1 MKNRIIIIIPT
12 FIFLFILW
20 GCHIPAIVTKKV
32 NNEILQ
38 TYVRNKDTTN
48 ISFIT
53 WRNYFNDEKLIAL
66 IDTALHNNQEL
77 KIIMQELEINK
88 NEIQTR
94 KGEYLPFFNITAGNG
109 VERTPTYTRMG
120 ALEKDLEL
128 RNEKAIPKPLQDY
141 NALLNM
147 TWELDVWKKLRKAKK
162 AAVIRYM
169 ANAEGRQFVITKLV
183 SEIASSYY
191 ELIALDNMLQ
201 IVEKNMEIQSAAL
214 NTVKLQKEAA
224 KLTQLAVNRFEA
236 QLLNT
241 QNLLYNLKQQIV
253 ATENKIYFL
262 TGKYPTE
269 LKRNIDGLNISN
281 NMKIAEGIPSQL
293 LTQRPD
299 IKKATL
305 DMEAAGLDV
314 EVAKAQFLP
323 SFTIRSGIGFQSF
336 NPIYLLS
343 PKSILFNLM
352 GDMIAPIIN
361 RNAIIAAYK
370 TAGAKQIQS
379 VCSYEQQVLNAYTE
393 VLNQL
398 QKINNFS
405 QSVET
410 KSKEVEI
417 LMQSIGIANSLFKY
431 ARADYTE
438 VLLTQREAI
447 DAKMELVEV
456 QLQLMLSKI
465 NLYKALGGGWQ

>member
-1 MKNRIIIIIPT
+1 MKNNLIKRTAPIILLVTI
-12 FIFLFILW
+12 W
-20 GCHIPAIVTKKV
+20 GCHIPALVSKKV
-32 NNEILQ
+32 NNEMPK
-38 TYVRNKDTTN
+38 TYVGNTDTTN
-48 ISFIT
+48 IAFT
-53 WRNYFNDEKLIAL
+53 KWRNYFEDDFLVAL
-66 IDTALHNNQEL
+66 IDTALLNNQEL
-77 KIIMQELEINK
+77 KIIMQELEISK

-94 KGEYLPFFNITAGNG
+94 KGEYLPFFNITGGNG
-109 VERTPTYTRMG
+109 VERTSNYTRMG
-120 ALEKDLEL
+120 VLEKDIEQ
-128 RNEKAIPKPLQDY
+128 RDEKAIPKPLQDY

-162 AAVIRYM
+162 AALIRYL
-169 ANAEGRQFVITKLV
+169 ASTEARQFVITKLV

-201 IVEKNMEIQSAAL
+201 IIEKNMEIQSNAL

-241 QNLLYNLKQQIV
+241 QNLQYNIKQQIV
-253 ATENKIYFL
+253 VVENKIYFL
-262 TGKYPTE
+262 TGKFPSE
-269 LKRNIDGLNISN
+269 LKRNIDGLNLSN
-281 NMKIAEGIPSQL
+281 NLSIAAGIPSQL
-293 LTQRPD
+293 LMQRPD
-299 IKKATL
+299 LKKATL
-305 DMEAAGLDV
+305 DIEAAGLDV

-336 NPIYLLS
+336 NPIYLLN

-361 RNAIIAAYK
+361 RNAIVAAYK

-379 VCSYEQQVLNAYTE
+379 ICYYEQQVLNAYVE

-398 QKINNFS
+398 QKISNFS

-417 LMQSIGIANSLFKY
+417 LMQSISIANSLFKY

>member
-1 MKNRIIIIIPT
+1 MKNRIIKIIPFLI
-12 FIFLFILW
+12 FIFTIW
-20 GCHIPAIVTKKV
+20 GCHIPTIITKKV
-32 NNEILQ
+32 NNDMPQ
-38 TYVRNKDTTN
+38 TYGKNTDTSN

-53 WRNYFNDEKLIAL
+53 WRNYFADDNLNAL
-66 IDTALHNNQEL
+66 IDTALHHNQEL
-77 KIIMQELEINK
+77 KIILQELEINK
-88 NEIQTR
+88 NEIQIR
-94 KGEYLPFFNITAGNG
+94 KGEYLPFLNITAGNG
-109 VERTPTYTRMG
+109 VERTPKYTRMG
-120 ALEKDLEL
+120 ALESDLEL

-147 TWELDVWKKLRKAKK
+147 TWELDVWRKLRKAKK
-162 AAVIRYM
+162 AAVLRYM
-169 ANAEGRQFVITKLV
+169 ANTEGRQFVITKLV

-201 IVEKNMEIQSAAL
+201 IVEKNMEIQSSAL

-224 KLTQLAVNRFEA
+224 KQTQLAVNRFEA

-241 QNLLYNLKQQIV
+241 QNLQYNLKQQIV
-253 ATENKIYFL
+253 AVENKIYFL
-262 TGKYPTE
+262 TGKFPTE
-269 LKRNIDGLNISN
+269 IKRNIDGLSLTNKLS
-281 NMKIAEGIPSQL
+281 IAEGIPSQL

-305 DMEAAGLDV
+305 DIEAAGLDI

-336 NPIYLLS
+336 NPVYLLN
-343 PKSILFNLM
+343 PKSILFNLI
-352 GDMIAPIIN
+352 GDMVAPIIN

-379 VCSYEQQVLNAYTE
+379 VCNYEQQVLYAYVE

-398 QKINNFS
+398 EKINNFS
-405 QSVET
+405 KSVET